1 MGGYIRAYMHT
12 CIRAYMHAC
21 MHTQAHRQAGA
32 SSDRMKDNSL
42 TWKDMRP
49 GRKTFSPVSGWNA
62 ESYMCFAAH
71 T

>member
-1 MGGYIRAYMHT
+1 
-12 CIRAYMHAC
+12 MHAC